1 LDFVCREIRRREK
14 FGGEDESCSSEFSSL
29 LGIELED
36 DRMEVV
42 DFACREIRRRDKFGG
57 EDEKVSSLVS
67 SLIEEEFVS
76 G

>member
-1 LDFVCREIRRREK
+1 LDFVCREIRRRE
-14 FGGEDESCSSEFSSL
+14 
-29 LGIELED
+29 
-36 DRMEVV
+36 
-42 DFACREIRRRDKFGG
+42 KFGG